1 MIVLCPV
8 NCHSAARS
16 QPPSMAT
23 AGERNGGEPPGL
35 GKRRRPRFRP
45 ADASS
50 DMAGGGGV
58 GGKEDSGREPQL
70 VHILALPAAA
80 PPAVVVSRLDSAVP
94 RKART
99 CLPRAVP
106 SAWWSGRISF
116 HPPPPAEEPAKE
128 EEGRRFPRPQRVRVA
143 PTLDL
148 DTAAVGGEKPAKR
161 LRRCLHCGR
170 KEMRRGTLCN
180 ACGVWY
186 SKTGALP
193 ERRPA
198 ASPIVDAPPENPI
211 WEPEVPGAI
220 YLVRKSAAERRPHR
234 TEAAPAPR
242 PATRCLNC
250 GSSELP
256 LWIEGPTGRREVCA
270 ACGMRYKKGRLL
282 PECPPAV
289 RSVTDSPPQSPI
301 TKSLPES
308 PIWEPEASPPSMHL
322 PKKISKKISKKKNK
336 KNKGPAP
343 WPTDMGKTCLHC
355 GTSKTPQWR
364 EGPKG
369 KGTLCNACGVRYR
382 QGGLLPEYRPVA
394 SPTFL
399 PSKHANLR
407 RKVLQMHR
415 NQQDPSPPAPV
426 DNFTNLPPICGDRP
440 TNTAVRAD
448 ENPANAPG
456 CIDKSIDLPSSLD
469 SLLLDGPSAPLIVE
483 SDEFMIS

>member
-1 MIVLCPV
+1 
-8 NCHSAARS
+8 
-16 QPPSMAT
+16 
-23 AGERNGGEPPGL
+23 
-35 GKRRRPRFRP
+35 
-45 ADASS
+45 
-50 DMAGGGGV
+50 MAGGGIV

-70 VHILALPAAA
+70 YILALPTAAL
-80 PPAVVVSRLDSAVP
+80 PAVVISRLDAAVP

-116 HPPPPAEEPAKE
+116 LPPPPAQDPAKE

-143 PTLDL
+143 PSLDL
-148 DTAAVGGEKPAKR
+148 GAAEVGGEKPAKR
-161 LRRCLHCGR
+161 LRKCLHCGK

-180 ACGVWY
+180 AC

-193 ERRPA
+193 ECRPA
-198 ASPIVDAPPENPI
+198 ASPIVDSPLENPI

-220 YLVRKSAAERRPHR
+220 YLVRKSAAERRPHTHR

-242 PATRCLNC
+242 AGTRCLHC

-256 LWIEGPTGRREVCA
+256 LWIEGPTGRREVCV

-282 PECPPAV
+282 PDCPPAA
-289 RSVTDSPPQSPI
+289 RPITNSPP
-301 TKSLPES
+301 ES
-308 PIWEPEASPPSMHL
+308 RIWEPEVPPPSVHLPKKIPAPSWRL
-322 PKKISKKISKKKNK
+322 PKKISKKKKKK
-336 KNKGPAP
+336 HKGPAP
-343 WPTDMGKTCLHC
+343 WPKDKGKTCLHC
-355 GTSKTPQWR
+355 GTSETPQWR

-369 KGTLCNACGVRYR
+369 RGTLCNACGVRYK

-407 RKVLQMHR
+407 RKVLQLHR
-415 NQQDPSPPAPV
+415 NRQDLSPLAPV
-426 DNFTNLPPICGDRP
+426 DSVTNLPHRDDRP
-440 TNTAVRAD
+440 AD
-448 ENPANAPG
+448 MAGHAGEDPASAPG
-456 CIDKSIDLPSSLD
+456 CTDKPIDVPSSLD

-483 SDEFMIS
+483 SDEFLIS